1 MDTSTLPG
9 RGIKPLLSLRKHY
22 RISIIVWL
30 LVVLAGLPVAWIKG
44 KNYYYTEAVFQVSPN
59 YMKTLSSDKEVE
71 FQSNSQYREYVN
83 HLSNT
88 VRRYDVIQRALKQL
102 RDKQIDIQPKG
113 MTERK
118 FTEQLQKLL
127 LVRAIPDTYMVRIGL
142 EGADKE
148 ELDDIVNAVMQVFL
162 DTTKNEQIF
171 GSVERMQTLRDTDE
185 KLRLEISQL
194 ESQRLQLTEPLGLTT
209 FGDNAINPFDGML
222 TQAREKHTFAAIE
235 RMQAEATLQAFLEQR
250 ETPATAGRSILE
262 MRLQDNG
269 LQALRNAVI
278 NRSEELSRITAGLE
292 DKHPAKQPALTE
304 QEAIK
309 KRLQSNEFAFEKSAF
324 DNVRSRLTAS
334 VQQTRQVE
342 KEVLLKMKS
351 IESQAIDYARN
362 FQLAMRLTSD
372 IKKREQEHK
381 DLRDRLN
388 YLENESQAIGFVRL
402 VTPALPAITPMG
414 VGKIKLLLVVL
425 ILASGLALAA
435 PIALDLLDRR
445 IYTVNEAEKLMG
457 IPAAGW
463 QIEVTNLATQLFAK
477 EQTRRFA
484 STLIRNQT
492 RAGQRVFA
500 FTPLKS
506 SEECTTVIL
515 DTARELQQLGHA
527 VLVVDANSFIPDAAF
542 DASVP
547 GLTDYLSGAATPE
560 QIIQRIAH
568 QDSRLDAVGFGQS
581 RDFSIQRLDLLKQ
594 AVAQWQERYAF
605 VLVNLP
611 PILLSADTELLIGAL
626 GQVFMVLQAQSISK
640 GEVTRAKRLLERL
653 DPEAVGL
660 FVNKIP
666 MFRGSGYMEETVLET
681 ISKTSINEFMSLSG
695 LKLQFELLRL
705 QWAQKFRKKPRR
717 SQDKSDKDETST

>member
-22 RISIIVWL
+22 RISIVIWL

-44 KNYYYTEAVFQVSPN
+44 QSYFYTESVFQVSPN
-59 YMKTLSSDKEVE
+59 YMKTLTSDKEVE

-88 VRRYDVIQRALKQL
+88 VRRYDVIERALKKL
-102 RDKQIDIQPKG
+102 RDTQIDIQPKG
-113 MTERK
+113 LTERK
-118 FTEQLQKLL
+118 LIEQLQKLL

-142 EGADKE
+142 AGAEKE
-148 ELDDIVNAVMQVFL
+148 KLDDIVNAVMQAFL
-162 DTTKNEQIF
+162 ETTKNEQIF
-171 GSVERMQTLRDTDE
+171 GSVERMQTLQTTSDE
-185 KLRLEISQL
+185 LSLEISQL
-194 ESQRLQLTEPLGLTT
+194 QSQRLQLAEPLGLTT
-209 FGDNAINPFDGML
+209 FGDNATNPFDGML

-250 ETPATAGRSILE
+250 ETPTTAGRSILE

-278 NRSEELSRITAGLE
+278 NRSEELSRVTAGLE

-304 QEAIK
+304 QDAIK
-309 KRLQSNEFAFEKSAF
+309 KRLQSSESAFEASTF
-324 DNVRSRLTAS
+324 DNVKSRLAAS
-334 VQQTRQVE
+334 VQQTRRVE
-342 KEVLLKMKS
+342 QEVQLKMKS
-351 IESQAIDYARN
+351 IESQAIDYARH
-362 FQLAMRLTSD
+362 FQQAMSLTND
-372 IKKREQEHK
+372 IKKREQEYK

-388 YLENESQAIGFVRL
+388 YLQNESQAIGFVRL

-414 VGKIKLLLVVL
+414 VGKVKLLLMVL
-425 ILASGLALAA
+425 ILASGLAMAA

-463 QIEVTNLATQLFAK
+463 QLEVTDLATQLFAK

-492 RAGQRVFA
+492 RLGQRVFA
-500 FTPLKS
+500 FSPIKS
-506 SEECTTVIL
+506 GEKCTEVIL
-515 DTARELQQLGHA
+515 DTAQELKLLGHA
-527 VLVVDANSFIPDAAF
+527 VLVVDANSFVPSTAF
-542 DASVP
+542 DASVT

-560 QIIQRIAH
+560 QIIQCIVH
-568 QDSRLDAVGFGQS
+568 HDSQLDAVGFGRMS
-581 RDFSIQRLDLLKQ
+581 DFGIQRLDLLKQ

-605 VLVNLP
+605 VLINLP
-611 PILLSADTELLIGAL
+611 PILLSADTDLLIGAL

-660 FVNKIP
+660 FVNQIP
-666 MFRGSGYMEETVLET
+666 MFRGSGYMEEAVLET
-681 ISKTSINEFMSLSG
+681 ISKTSIDKFMSLSG

-705 QWAQKFRKKPRR
+705 NWAQKFRKMPRR
-717 SQDKSDKDETST
+717 GQDKSDQDTTST

>member
-22 RISIIVWL
+22 RISIVIWV

-44 KNYYYTEAVFQVSPN
+44 KNYFYTESVFQVSPN
-59 YMKTLSSDKEVE
+59 YMKTLTSDKEVE
-71 FQSNSQYREYVN
+71 FQSNSQYREFVN

-88 VRRYDVIQRALKQL
+88 IRRYDVIERAVKKL
-102 RDKQIDIQPKG
+102 RDEQIDIQPKG

-118 FTEQLQKLL
+118 LIEQLQKLL

-148 ELDDIVNAVMQVFL
+148 KLDDIVNAVMHAFL
-162 DTTKNEQIF
+162 ETTKNEQLF
-171 GSVERMQTLRDTDE
+171 GSVERMQALQANGE
-185 KLRLEISQL
+185 NLRLEISQL
-194 ESQRLQLTEPLGLTT
+194 ETQRLQLTEPLGLTT
-209 FGDNAINPFDGML
+209 FGDNVINPFDGML
-222 TQAREKHTFAAIE
+222 TQAREKHTAAAIE
-235 RMQAEATLQAFLEQR
+235 RMQAEAILQAFLQQR

-278 NRSEELSRITAGLE
+278 NRSEELNRTTAGLE

-304 QEAIK
+304 LATIQ
-309 KRLQSNEFAFEKSAF
+309 KRLQANESAFEASAF
-324 DNVRSRLTAS
+324 DNIKSRLTAT

-342 KEVLLKMKS
+342 KDVQLTMNA
-351 IESQAIDYARN
+351 IESQAVDYARN
-362 FQLAMRLTSD
+362 FQQAMRLTND
-372 IKKREQEHK
+372 IKKREQEYK
-381 DLRDRLN
+381 EVRDRLN
-388 YLENESQAIGFVRL
+388 YLTNESQAIGFVRL

-414 VGKIKLLLVVL
+414 VGKVKLLLVILV
-425 ILASGLALAA
+425 LASGLALSA
-435 PIALDLLDRR
+435 PVALDLLDRR
-445 IYTVNEAEKLMG
+445 IFTVNDAEKLMG

-463 QIEVTNLATQLFAK
+463 QLEVTNLATQLYAK

-484 STLIRNQT
+484 STLIRNQA
-492 RAGQRVFA
+492 RAAQRVFA

-506 SEECTTVIL
+506 GEKCTEVIL
-515 DTARELQQLGHA
+515 DTAQELKQLGHT
-527 VLVVDANSFIPDAAF
+527 VLVVDANSFVPSTAF

-560 QIIQRIAH
+560 QIIQCLMH
-568 QDSRLDAVGFGQS
+568 QGSPLDAVGFGQAQ
-581 RDFSIQRLDLLKQ
+581 DFGIQRLDLLKE
-594 AVAQWQERYAF
+594 AVAQWQQRYAF
-605 VLVNLP
+605 VLINLP

-626 GQVFMVLQAQSISK
+626 GQVFMVLQAQSITK

-660 FVNKIP
+660 FVNQIP
-666 MFRGSGYMEETVLET
+666 LFRGSGYMEEAVLET
-681 ISKTSINEFMSLSG
+681 ISKTSVDKFMSLSG
-695 LKLQFELLRL
+695 LKLQIELLRL
-705 QWAQKFRKKPRR
+705 QWAQKFKKKRPP
-717 SQDKSDKDETST
+717 DKDSTST